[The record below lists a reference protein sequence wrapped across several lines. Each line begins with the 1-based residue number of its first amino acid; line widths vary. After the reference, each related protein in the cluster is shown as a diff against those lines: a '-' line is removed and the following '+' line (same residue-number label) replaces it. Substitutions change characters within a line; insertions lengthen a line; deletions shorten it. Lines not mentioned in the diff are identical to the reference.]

1 MINILTMGTFFFL
14 GGGGGGGRSYQFGDV
29 LTWARFD

>member
-14 GGGGGGGRSYQFGDV
+14 GGGGGRGTFLPIRG
-29 LTWARFD
+29 RFDLGTF